1 VSERCIFAKHMLLR
15 YSFFFVFFFCC
26 NKCSLYLK
34 VPWPFFQGKCTFDC
48 CFLQLFACSSSTR
61 SDFSLEK
68 LYFLF
73 LFLLIFRLALEK
85 PFGWLFRKIRAFIE
99 VRRYVWLPYF
109 AIFLWSFFSWK
120 NIQKPLK
127 TSFFVAFLL
136 LIFWNW

>member
-1 VSERCIFAKHMLLR
+1 VSECCIFAKHMLLR

-34 VPWPFFQGKCTFDC
+34 VPWPFFQGKGTFDC

-68 LYFLF
+68 LSFLF

-85 PFGWLFRKIRAFIE
+85 PFGWLFRKIWAFIE
-99 VRRYVWLPYF
+99 VWRYIWLPCF
-109 AIFLWSFFSWK
+109 AIFLRRFFHGKTSRTHLKLCFLLPFFFSFSE
-120 NIQKPLK
+120 ID
-127 TSFFVAFLL
+127 
-136 LIFWNW
+136 